1 MYPLSYTKNTT
12 SSKQGNFSSLNL
24 FSRQLWLRMYYL
36 LKFGKARK
44 TKSQGWIFFE
54 KISVLLLISTYVC
67 LHVGR
72 NYTFISGFPLSMTW
86 HDAHLSCLSLT
97 MHFFH
102 LPLIDEILLPSQEDF
117 WIVSVK
123 SHPQLFKYLKSW
135 VDLLSCQSKSGKL
148 CINSK

>member
-97 MHFFH
+97 MHFF
-102 LPLIDEILLPSQEDF
+102 PSASCRSDIITKQKGLLNCF
-117 WIVSVK
+117 
-123 SHPQLFKYLKSW
+123 
-135 VDLLSCQSKSGKL
+135 SKITST
-148 CINSK
+148 II

>member
-12 SSKQGNFSSLNL
+12 STKQGNFSSLNL

-97 MHFFH
+97 MHFF
-102 LPLIDEILLPSQEDF
+102 PSASYRWDIITKPRGLLNCF
-117 WIVSVK
+117 
-123 SHPQLFKYLKSW
+123 
-135 VDLLSCQSKSGKL
+135 SKITST
-148 CINSK
+148 II